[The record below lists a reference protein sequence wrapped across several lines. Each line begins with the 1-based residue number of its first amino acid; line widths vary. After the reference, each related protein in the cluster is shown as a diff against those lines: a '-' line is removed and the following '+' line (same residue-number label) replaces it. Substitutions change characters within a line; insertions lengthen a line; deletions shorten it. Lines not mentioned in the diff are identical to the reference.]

1 MEKNKVNGMKKRVL
15 IVALLY
21 FNLFSG
27 TVLAKEPENINQIT
41 EDNTAIE
48 ILESEQE
55 SSSGDSGEYAQETL
69 NEKGQNFLLEEDPS
83 GNAEKDRVEEKS
95 ELVLSEE
102 TDKEKNA
109 ENENQTEENQTREES
124 QVPVSE
130 TKITLPEE
138 KLMVSVLET
147 EYMISTETENVDPKE
162 MTLNW
167 ESSDPGIVSVE
178 SDGENS
184 TVGKVTAHQQ
194 GVAVITVSVTDGNG
208 SQIAKDELKVLT
220 EGLLNGVHKDPTGMS
235 DAFFYYQDGIIQK
248 DITDVKKIDGKW
260 YNLVQGRVQ
269 GDTVAKNKSGWW
281 RIDSNGQVDFSY
293 TGFAENENG
302 WWYIWEG
309 KVQFDVTDVIEGVV
323 KEEQAWW
330 NVCGGKVTFVDTVAE
345 NANGWWH
352 IQNGKVNFESTTVA
366 GNDLGWW
373 YIRNGKVQFGYTG
386 FAENENGWWYIW
398 KGKVQFGV
406 TDVIEGIVNG
416 EQAWWN
422 VFEGKVAFVD
432 TVAKNA
438 NGWWR
443 IENGKVNFSSN
454 TVAQNS
460 NGWWYIRKGKVDFNY
475 TGIAENANGWWRIEK
490 GKVNFKYT
498 GIAQNANG
506 YWYLTGGKVNF
517 GYTGTI
523 NWDGQKY
530 KVYKGKASIVAN
542 DYAMFNKA
550 QSMVSNT
557 QWLILVD
564 TKKNRVGIY
573 QGSKGMWQ
581 EKKYWKCTSGKASTP
596 TVKGAYTVKS
606 KGLKFGSGYTC
617 WYYTQF
623 YGNYLFHSILYNPGS
638 KTSIQD
644 GRLGINASHGCVRL
658 SLENAKWIYDNIPKG
673 TKVYIY

>member
-309 KVQFDVTDVIEGVV
+309 KVQFDVTDVIEGGV

-523 NWDGQKY
+523 NWNGQDYSVIKGEIQNIVGFCRKYTGVKYCYGGADTDGWDCS
-530 KVYKGKASIVAN
+530 G
-542 DYAMFNKA
+542 F
-550 QSMVSNT
+550 T
-557 QWLILVD
+557 QWVLKQVGGLIPRTTVLQAQGGIAIDVNERSKWSSGD
-564 TKKNRVGIY
+564 ILIY
-573 QGSKGMWQ
+573 QSGGAVNHVALYLGNNQLMHALNSK
-581 EKKYWKCTSGKASTP
+581 
-596 TVKGAYTVKS
+596 
-606 KGLKFGSGYTC
+606 
-617 WYYTQF
+617 
-623 YGNYLFHSILYNPGS
+623 YGTI
-638 KTSIQD
+638 IQD
-644 GRLGINASHGCVRL
+644 VDYYEKWDEKNKLKAVRRYL
-658 SLENAKWIYDNIPKG
+658 
-673 TKVYIY
+673 